1 MDKKVEE
8 LKEHIEIVLFEL
20 EQLEPKQHT
29 HALSKELSKVLDN
42 VTSYESLLSFL
53 SIITSKIDML
63 HTKEQLK
70 GYKNP
75 DPITE
80 ENKTTYK
87 ALCKAIDQAKGMQ
100 NLILSE
106 AEAEISIYTCPTN
119 KDIETAIKDMS
130 ELIFECAPTKG
141 NA

>member
-1 MDKKVEE
+1 MDNIEK
-8 LKEHIEIVLFEL
+8 LKEEIRDALFEL
-20 EQLEPKQHT
+20 EQFEPKKYT
-29 HALSKELSKVLDN
+29 YALSAELSKILYKFDDYP
-42 VTSYESLLSFL
+42 TLISFL

-63 HTKEQLK
+63 QTKEQLK

-75 DPITE
+75 DPVTE
-80 ENKTTYK
+80 ENKDTYR
-87 ALCKAIDQAKGMQ
+87 ALCKAIDQVKGLE

-119 KDIETAIKDMS
+119 KDIEAAIKDMS
-130 ELIFECAPTKG
+130 ELIFECAPMKG